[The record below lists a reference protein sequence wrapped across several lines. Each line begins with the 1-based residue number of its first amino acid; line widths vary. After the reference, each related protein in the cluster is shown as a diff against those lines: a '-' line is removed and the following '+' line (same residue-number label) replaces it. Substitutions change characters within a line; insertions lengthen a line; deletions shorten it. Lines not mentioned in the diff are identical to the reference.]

1 MMSKSSPDESKL
13 RDALFITLFGEYDI
27 SRAAELDRVLSAA
40 HASDAVVI
48 DFRRV
53 AYVDSTVLMRLML
66 LKERMTER
74 GSGELILQNVSPM
87 LMRIFEV
94 SGLKKLFEFRSTD

>member
-13 RDALFITLFGEYDI
+13 RETLLITLSGEYDI

-40 HASDAVVI
+40 DASDAVVI

-53 AYVDSTVLMRLML
+53 GYVDSTVLMRLML
-66 LKERMTER
+66 LKERMNQR

-94 SGLKKLFEFRSTD
+94 SGCKKFFKFRNSD